1 MPHFF
6 TAAEVNETSN
16 RQLLNSHVDVTGA
29 EVVEVS
35 YSRDA
40 AGRSVL
46 WLNVNGICL
55 VRVCRINTLMING
68 DQV

>member
-40 AGRSVL
+40 AGNPVL

-55 VRVCRINTLMING
+55 ARVCRINVLMING